1 VTCFRDFAQKLASAG
16 HVTLR
21 ENGRNVLV
29 EQRDGGT
36 PLQTEDARN
45 DNRGRRET
53 AEVEAPRFEASPQEP
68 RAADGIR
75 EIRRIFQNAT
85 TPPRWPMYIRQAKQF
100 MRNVEPSF
108 DERKFGFGSL
118 VDLLRAAQRE
128 GLFRMERDRQ
138 GSVRLFPGP
147 AMQTPSVRPP
157 VDDDNRGNI
166 AEPANVQETDEAAPS
181 RGRRPSRSGRAP
193 RKPQEAGAAR
203 ARKATSPKPRAARAP
218 RSRKDAPQ

>member
-1 VTCFRDFAQKLASAG
+1 
-16 HVTLR
+16 
-21 ENGRNVLV
+21 
-29 EQRDGGT
+29 
-36 PLQTEDARN
+36 
-45 DNRGRRET
+45 
-53 AEVEAPRFEASPQEP
+53 
-68 RAADGIR
+68 
-75 EIRRIFQNAT
+75 
-85 TPPRWPMYIRQAKQF
+85 

-166 AEPANVQETDEAAPS
+166 AEPANVQETDEATGEAWMPEAVPPRGDESEIQSEVVDGAVVQELDVAPVIDAEEVPQEQAS
-181 RGRRPSRSGRAP
+181 SSSEQPPRGRRPARSGRAP
-193 RKPQEAGAAR
+193 RKPQEAGAPR
-203 ARKATSPKPRAARAP
+203 VRKATSPKPHAARAP
-218 RSRKDAPQ
+218 RSRKDVPQ